1 MAFELLC
8 GAVPFQRDQDMAV
21 IWAHLSV
28 EPPSLSS
35 RRAGLPAEVDEVL
48 IRALAKA
55 PEDRYASCG
64 EFAEALR
71 EALGLPGYDRD
82 AGAVAAQAGAA
93 GQRPRAPAAAG
104 VTVIGPT
111 QARSGDAGRPGR
123 RAGPA
128 GRLFVFAES

>member
-1 MAFELLC
+1 
-8 GAVPFQRDQDMAV
+8 MAV
-21 IWAHLSV
+21 ICSHLSV

-82 AGAVAAQAGAA
+82 LGAVPARAGAA
-93 GQRPRAPAAAG
+93 GQRPDAAE